1 MELEQKIQS
10 YLNNVASYFKKSK
23 SHSIGIDFGNNS
35 LKIVELEKK
44 DGKIKLKNYA
54 LVEMR
59 DDLSEKDLRLFS
71 GQIVLNIL
79 KGVSMKKKDFN
90 IAIPSHSSF
99 ITLIEVSGQTEA
111 EIKGEVEYAASKYIP
126 VDLSEVIF
134 DWQIVEASSILSAET
149 EKKNERKISSKT
161 KTDEISKKSKVLLV
175 SIMKN
180 VSSEFQKAFNDN
192 NLSIDSIEVGCF
204 SLQRS
209 LLCKDDKNYLIVD
222 IGKRITNIIGIYKG
236 QLLFNRNID
245 LAGDQ
250 ITKLMAKSLNVSFDR
265 AEKLKKEKGFE
276 SDSKI
281 VVKNILEP
289 VFDSIMKEALDDLE
303 KFEEFKSN
311 SIDQI
316 ILSGGTS
323 AMIGVKAYVEK
334 KMKKEVILGNPWSK
348 IEYSKEIGKNITA
361 MRPFFAV
368 ATGLALVNLLDD

>member
-1 MELEQKIQS
+1 VELEQKIQS